1 MNLIRLVF
9 AGLLSLSTSSY
20 ASADSSSWS
29 EIMLYETLLQK
40 ELKEL
45 RALPKDFKEQY
56 QTEISQKNRSFALLT
71 SILKIRSGMITAE
84 GQIPDKYKIN
94 PYSSEFDTIW
104 SDIVQKIESLPKL
117 DCNTSKDTHC
127 SVMNTAGE
135 LEKMKAMENI
145 KNPDIY
151 LTINRDVLS
160 NNWKNALRNTYNQME
175 ANPDLK
181 LAYDIIQRLYS
192 FKHQGAGKVAIKGM

>member
-9 AGLLSLSTSSY
+9 AGLLSFSTYAY
-20 ASADSSSWS
+20 ASAEASSWS
-29 EIMLYETLLQK
+29 EVMLYETLLQK

-71 SILKIRSGMITAE
+71 SILKIRSGIISAE
-84 GQIPDKYKIN
+84 GQIPSKYKIN
-94 PYSSEFDTIW
+94 PYSSEFDTVW

-117 DCNTSKDTHC
+117 DCNSSTDIHC
-127 SVMNTAGE
+127 TVMNTAGE
-135 LEKMKAMENI
+135 SEKITAMENI

-160 NNWKNALRNTYNQME
+160 NNWKNALRNTYNQLE
-175 ANPDLK
+175 ANPDLR

-192 FKHQGAGKVAIKGM
+192 FKHQDR